1 MSHSRSGGNDVTTA
15 IRKFQKFFGLPV
27 TGKLD
32 QATMKVMSKPRCGLP
47 DVVSKDEGK
56 RMKRFS
62 TWGKWRKTDLK
73 YYVSY
78 GADLPPSTQDRIFA
92 NAFTFWSD
100 AAPKLR
106 FERVYR
112 LKDADLRIRFCLP
125 SITGRLISHKKFR
138 VNTDVL
144 YTNLP

>member
-1 MSHSRSGGNDVTTA
+1 M
-15 IRKFQKFFGLPV
+15 

-32 QATMKVMSKPRCGLP
+32 QATMKEMNKPRCGLP

-62 TWGKWRKTDLK
+62 TLGKWKKTDLK

-78 GADLPPSTQDRIFA
+78 GADLSPSTQDRIFA

-144 YTNLP
+144 HTNLP

>member
-15 IRKFQKFFGLPV
+15 IRKFQKFFGLSV

-78 GADLPPSTQDRIFA
+78 GADGSGPQHSR
-92 NAFTFWSD
+92 
-100 AAPKLR
+100 
-106 FERVYR
+106 
-112 LKDADLRIRFCLP
+112 
-125 SITGRLISHKKFR
+125 
-138 VNTDVL
+138 
-144 YTNLP
+144 